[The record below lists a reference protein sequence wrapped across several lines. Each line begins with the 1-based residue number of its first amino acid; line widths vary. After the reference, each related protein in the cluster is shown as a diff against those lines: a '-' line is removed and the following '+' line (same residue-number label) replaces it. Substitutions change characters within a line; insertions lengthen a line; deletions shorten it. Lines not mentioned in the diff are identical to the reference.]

1 MLVLDRFC
9 EYGLKP
15 ILVKLKKNFSSEYQ
29 ILVHSYIISLA
40 KFLFCGHSNLNK
52 HGIVKTESTTDIQV
66 VHQLIAKDLHDERR
80 ASNDNTTR

>member
-1 MLVLDRFC
+1 M
-9 EYGLKP
+9 
-15 ILVKLKKNFSSEYQ
+15 
-29 ILVHSYIISLA
+29 HSYIISLV
-40 KFLFCGHSNLNK
+40 KFLCGHSNFNK